1 MAKRRSILPGIRA
14 RKKANSYISDSGKIM
29 NIMALRKFANR
40 ANTRIR
46 RLEKAMSE
54 RGIRSS
60 AYEDIG
66 GERFHFRKDMDVQE
80 LKSEATRMF
89 TFLSNPSST
98 LRGALYQ
105 TATLSMEKYGD
116 LFGKQ
121 WNNKKWHKSYS
132 PTLDEEILSKVFSDF
147 RKLEADKA
155 GLIYDGFGSKELI
168 SYLYDLHISGDPDPL
183 VTAHK
188 ALQNYYLQQQQEQN
202 TNEIFKYL
210 NPMNW
215 FD

>member
-1 MAKRRSILPGIRA
+1 MAKKRRILPGIKA
-14 RKKANSYISDSGKIM
+14 RKKANAYISDSGDIK
-29 NIMALRKFANR
+29 NLAALRKFANR

-46 RLEKAMSE
+46 RLEKAMSQ

-66 GERFHFRKDMDVQE
+66 GERFHFRKDMSPQE
-80 LKSEATRMF
+80 LKLEATRMF

-98 LRGALYQ
+98 LRGASYQ
-105 TATLSMEKYGD
+105 TVTLSMEKYGD

-121 WNNKKWHKSYS
+121 WNNEKWYKSYS
-132 PTLDEEILSKVFSDF
+132 PTLDEETLSKVFSDF
-147 RKLEADKA
+147 RKLEGDKA

-188 ALQNYYLQQQQEQN
+188 ALQDYYLQQQQEQK
-202 TNEIFKYL
+202 TTGIFKYV

-215 FD
+215 FS

>member
-1 MAKRRSILPGIRA
+1 
-14 RKKANSYISDSGKIM
+14 M
-29 NIMALRKFANR
+29 NLTALRKFANR

-46 RLEKAMSE
+46 RLEKAMSQ

-66 GERFHFRKDMDVQE
+66 GERFHFRKDMSPQE
-80 LKSEATRMF
+80 LKVEATRMF

-98 LRGALYQ
+98 LRGASYQ

-116 LFGKQ
+116 LFGNQ
-121 WNNKKWHKSYS
+121 WNTDKWHKSYS
-132 PTLDEEILSKVFSDF
+132 PTLDEETLSKVFSDF
-147 RKLEADKA
+147 RRLEGDKA

-188 ALQNYYLQQQQEQN
+188 ALQDYYLQQQQEQK
-202 TNEIFKYL
+202 TTGVFKYV

-215 FD
+215 FS

>member
-1 MAKRRSILPGIRA
+1 MAKKRPLLRGIKA
-14 RKKANSYISDSGKIM
+14 RKKANVYISDSGEIR
-29 NIMALRKFANR
+29 NLAALRKFANR

-46 RLEKAMSE
+46 RLEKAMSQ

-66 GERFHFRKDMDVQE
+66 GERFHFRKDMTTQE
-80 LKSEATRMF
+80 LKLEATRMF

-98 LRGALYQ
+98 LRGASYQ

-116 LFGKQ
+116 LFGNQ
-121 WNNKKWHKSYS
+121 WNNEKWHKSYS
-132 PTLDEEILSKVFSDF
+132 PILDEETLSKVFSDF
-147 RKLEADKA
+147 RKLEGDKA

-188 ALQNYYLQQQQEQN
+188 ALQDYYLQQQQEQQ
-202 TNEIFKYL
+202 TTGVFKYL
-210 NPMNW
+210 NSMNW
-215 FD
+215 FN

>member
-1 MAKRRSILPGIRA
+1 MAKKRQILRGIKA
-14 RKKANSYISDSGKIM
+14 RKKANAYISDSGEIM
-29 NIMALRKFANR
+29 NITALRKFANR

-46 RLEKAMSE
+46 RLEKAMNE

-66 GERFHFRKDMDVQE
+66 GERFQFRKDMDVQE
-80 LKSEATRMF
+80 LKLEATRMF
-89 TFLSNPSST
+89 TFLANPSST
-98 LRGALYQ
+98 LRGASYQ

-116 LFGKQ
+116 LFGNQ
-121 WNNKKWHKSYS
+121 WNNEKWYKSYS
-132 PTLDEEILSKVFSDF
+132 PTLDEETLSKVFSDF
-147 RKLEADKA
+147 RKLEGDKA

-188 ALQNYYLQQQQEQN
+188 ALQDYYLQQQQEQK
-202 TNEIFKYL
+202 TTGIFKYL

-215 FD
+215 FN

>member
-1 MAKRRSILPGIRA
+1 MAKKRALLRGIKA
-14 RKKANSYISDSGKIM
+14 RKKANAYISDSGDIK
-29 NIMALRKFANR
+29 NIAALRKFANR

-46 RLEKAMSE
+46 RLEKAMSQ

-66 GERFHFRKDMDVQE
+66 GERFHFRKDMSAQD
-80 LKSEATRMF
+80 LKLEATRMF
-89 TFLSNPSST
+89 TFLANPSST
-98 LRGALYQ
+98 LRGASYQ

-116 LFGKQ
+116 LFGNQ
-121 WNNKKWHKSYS
+121 WNNEKWHKSYS
-132 PTLDEEILSKVFSDF
+132 PTLDEETLSKVFSDF
-147 RKLEADKA
+147 RKLEGDKA
-155 GLIYDGFGSKELI
+155 GLIYDGFGSKELV

-188 ALQNYYLQQQQEQN
+188 ALQDYYLQQQQEQK
-202 TNEIFKYL
+202 TTGVFKYL

-215 FD
+215 FS